1 MKLKLN
7 KKAVKT
13 LQSKGL
19 NTEQTQAIAG
29 AGNQASVDI
38 CWTHPAY
45 AACRMH

>member
-13 LQSKGL
+13 LQDHGL
-19 NTEQTQAIAG
+19 DKTQTKAIVG